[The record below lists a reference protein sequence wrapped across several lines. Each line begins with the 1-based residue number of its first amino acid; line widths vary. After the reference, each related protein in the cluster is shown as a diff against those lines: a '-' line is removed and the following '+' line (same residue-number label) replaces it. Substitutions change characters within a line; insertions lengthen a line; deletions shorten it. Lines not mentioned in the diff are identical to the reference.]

1 VGNDHLDAQ
10 TSARLLKRAQAI
22 QGGRERLAE
31 ILGVHPH
38 DLALWTAGKA
48 FPPQAIFDKVLEII
62 LDAHDEA
69 QSAAQSA
76 GSSAPAAREKEAK
89 RDAPAQEPVRKPRA
103 LVADSEESFAVISR
117 ILAGEV
123 DLIPVHTVTEAVD
136 LLQGSAMVKGRGFDV
151 IVCGQHFEGSQML
164 RFLEVV
170 KAYKP
175 TSRTPFICCR
185 ALPTRISE
193 GGLAAMREACEA
205 LGALAYIDLPDRER
219 KQGVEAASVE
229 FRAAVRAAVHLPK
242 DAQTLRVL
250 VADDNADAAH
260 TLTVLLRMAGHH
272 VQKAGSGADALRI
285 AEEFRPSVIVLDIG
299 MPGMSGYVV
308 AEKIRAAAWGKSV
321 TLIALTGRGAAEDM
335 ARAREAGFDR
345 HFAKPVEL
353 QQLLEAFPAPLFR
366 KPESPG

>member
-1 VGNDHLDAQ
+1 MGNDHLDAQ

-22 QGGRERLAE
+22 HGGRERLAE
-31 ILGVHPH
+31 TLGVHPH

-62 LDAHDEA
+62 LDAHDAA
-69 QSAAQSA
+69 QSAAPSA
-76 GSSAPAAREKEAK
+76 GECAPAPRAAGRRGSA
-89 RDAPAQEPVRKPRA
+89 KPRA

-117 ILAGEV
+117 ILGDEL
-123 DLIPVHTVTEAVD
+123 DLVPVHTVTEAVD
-136 LLQGSAMVKGRGFDV
+136 LLQGSALVKGRGFDV

-185 ALPTRISE
+185 ALPTRISDD
-193 GGLAAMREACEA
+193 GLAAMREACEA
-205 LGALAYIDLPDRER
+205 LGALAYIDLPERER
-219 KQGVEAASVE
+219 KQGAEAASVA
-229 FRAAVRAAVHLPK
+229 FRDAVRAAVRFPR
-242 DAQTLRVL
+242 DAQSLRVL

-260 TLTVLLRMAGHH
+260 TLTMLLRMAGHQ
-272 VQKAGSGADALRI
+272 VQKAGSGAEALSI

-299 MPGMSGYVV
+299 MPDMSGYAV
-308 AEKIRAAAWGKSV
+308 AQKIRAAAWGERV
-321 TLIALTGRGAAEDM
+321 TLIALTGRAAAEDLE
-335 ARAREAGFDR
+335 RARNAGFDR

-353 QQLLEAFPAPLFR
+353 QQLLEAFP
-366 KPESPG
+366 KPDARA

>member
-22 QGGRERLAE
+22 HGGRERLAE
-31 ILGVHPH
+31 TLGVHPH

-62 LDAHDEA
+62 LDAHDDV
-69 QSAAQSA
+69 QSATPSTARSATQST
-76 GSSAPAAREKEAK
+76 GRSAPAPRATERQ
-89 RDAPAQEPVRKPRA
+89 RSTKPRA
-103 LVADSEESFAVISR
+103 LVADSEEAFAAISR
-117 ILAGEV
+117 ILGDEL
-123 DLIPVHTVTEAVD
+123 DLVPVHTVTEAVD

-219 KQGVEAASVE
+219 KQGVEAASVA
-229 FRAAVRAAVHLPK
+229 FRDAVRAAVRLPK
-242 DAQTLRVL
+242 DAQSLRVL

-285 AEEFRPSVIVLDIG
+285 AEEFHPSVIVLDIG
-299 MPGMSGYVV
+299 MPGLSGYAV

-321 TLIALTGRGAAEDM
+321 TLIALTGRAAAEDM
-335 ARAREAGFDR
+335 ERARNAGFDR

-353 QQLLEAFPAPLFR
+353 QQLLEAFPKPDAPA
-366 KPESPG
+366 

>member
-22 QGGRERLAE
+22 HGGRERLAQT
-31 ILGVHPH
+31 LGVHPH

-62 LDAHDEA
+62 LDAHDDA
-69 QSAAQSA
+69 QRSARST
-76 GSSAPAAREKEAK
+76 GSSAPAPRAT
-89 RDAPAQEPVRKPRA
+89 EPQGSTKPRA
-103 LVADSEESFAVISR
+103 LVADGEESFAVISR
-117 ILAGEV
+117 ILGDEL
-123 DLIPVHTVTEAVD
+123 DLVPVHTVTEAVD
-136 LLQGSAMVKGRGFDV
+136 LLQGSAVVKGRGFDV

-185 ALPTRISE
+185 ALPTRISG

-219 KQGVEAASVE
+219 KQGAEAASVE
-229 FRAAVRAAVHLPK
+229 FRAAVRAAVRLPR
-242 DAQTLRVL
+242 DAQSLRVL

-260 TLTVLLRMAGHH
+260 TLAVLLRMAGHH

-285 AEEFRPSVIVLDIG
+285 AEELRPSVIILDIG
-299 MPGMSGYVV
+299 MPGMSGYAA
-308 AEKIRAAAWGKSV
+308 AEKIRAAAWGKSA
-321 TLIALTGRGAAEDM
+321 TLIALTGRGAAEDLEQ
-335 ARAREAGFDR
+335 ARKAGFDR
-345 HFAKPVEL
+345 HFVKPVEL
-353 QQLLEAFPAPLFR
+353 EQLLAAFPAPSSR
-366 KPESPG
+366 KPESPD

>member
-69 QSAAQSA
+69 QSGAQSA
-76 GSSAPAAREKEAK
+76 GSAVPAAGGKETP
-89 RDAPAQEPVRKPRA
+89 RGAPVEGPAKPRA
-103 LVADSEESFAVISR
+103 LVADSKESFAVISR
-117 ILAGEV
+117 ILAGEL
-123 DLIPVHTVTEAVD
+123 DLVPVHTVTEAVD

-193 GGLAAMREACEA
+193 GGLAAMREACEV

-229 FRAAVRAAVHLPK
+229 FRAAVRAAVRLPK

-272 VQKAGSGADALRI
+272 VQKAGNGADALRI

-299 MPGMSGYVV
+299 MPGMSGYAV

-335 ARAREAGFDR
+335 ERARNAGFDR

>member
-10 TSARLLKRAQAI
+10 TSARLLKRAQALH
-22 QGGRERLAE
+22 GGRERLAE
-31 ILGVHPH
+31 TLGVHPH

-62 LDAHDEA
+62 LDAHDDA
-69 QSAAQSA
+69 QSATPSTRK
-76 GSSAPAAREKEAK
+76 SAPAPRAT
-89 RDAPAQEPVRKPRA
+89 EPRGSTKPRA
-103 LVADSEESFAVISR
+103 LVADSEQSFAVISR
-117 ILAGEV
+117 ILGDEL
-123 DLIPVHTVTEAVD
+123 DLVPVHTVTEAVD

-219 KQGVEAASVE
+219 KQGVEAASVA
-229 FRAAVRAAVHLPK
+229 FRDAVRAAVRLPK
-242 DAQTLRVL
+242 DAQSLRVL

-299 MPGMSGYVV
+299 MPDLSGYAV

-321 TLIALTGRGAAEDM
+321 TLIALTGRAAAEDLE
-335 ARAREAGFDR
+335 RARNAGFDR

-353 QQLLEAFPAPLFR
+353 QQVLEAFPKPDAPA
-366 KPESPG
+366 